1 MIRFGGNVYNTI
13 IQYICI
19 YIYIIYL
26 ASIYS
31 GLSQS
36 MTRHSR
42 SLPTPL
48 IKYGAMGHVAGQIC
62 SPQGFNVTSKAEETH
77 NKGSGIAQ
85 TCVQYLYAIY
95 IWLNIYMFLYII
107 IYVIIYII
115 IYIYDY
121 IYIYILIYMILYT
134 YIYDCM
140 YNIYDYMYIYL
151 FVRHTHT
158 QQNHNRIQTR
168 PLNM

>member
-13 IQYICI
+13 IQYM

-95 IWLNIYMFLYII
+95 I
-107 IYVIIYII
+107 
-115 IYIYDY
+115 
-121 IYIYILIYMILYT
+121 
-134 YIYDCM
+134 
-140 YNIYDYMYIYL
+140 
-151 FVRHTHT
+151 
-158 QQNHNRIQTR
+158 
-168 PLNM
+168 

>member
-95 IWLNIYMFLYII
+95 I
-107 IYVIIYII
+107 
-115 IYIYDY
+115 
-121 IYIYILIYMILYT
+121 
-134 YIYDCM
+134 
-140 YNIYDYMYIYL
+140 
-151 FVRHTHT
+151 
-158 QQNHNRIQTR
+158 
-168 PLNM
+168 